1 MQITLIPGRELGR
14 DLVDR
19 WTELQRSN
27 PLLISPFFAP
37 EFTSVVAAARNDVE
51 IALIQEGGEVVGFF
65 PFQRESKTIGRAV
78 GHPLSDYHGVVCASE
93 LVFDPLELL
102 RACKL
107 VAWDFDHL
115 LVSQRSFQP
124 FHQFREFSPIIDL
137 SEGFDRYLE
146 ERKSSGSGLRRPLQF
161 MRKLEREVGPLR
173 FEKHVKDIAVLHWIM
188 DKKSEQYN
196 QSLSQADLFAQ
207 EWIRN
212 TVETIFQIQTP
223 EFGGMLSVLNAGSER
238 IAALLN
244 IRSSNVWHGWFLG
257 FEDRFASYSPG
268 FLLWLKMAECASRL
282 GIGYLD
288 FGKGDQLYKKRL
300 MNASIPLACGSVEL
314 PSWVSFRRGAERKL
328 RALVKSSPLGEPL
341 RRVMHRSRRMG

>member
-65 PFQRESKTIGRAV
+65 PFQRESKTLGRAV
-78 GHPLSDYHGVVCASE
+78 GHPLSDYHGVICAPD
-93 LVFDPLELL
+93 LIFDPLELL

-137 SEGFDRYLE
+137 SEGFERYLE
-146 ERKSSGSGLRRPLQF
+146 ERKSFGSGLRRPLQF

-173 FEKHVKDIAVLHWIM
+173 FE
-188 DKKSEQYN
+188 
-196 QSLSQADLFAQ
+196 
-207 EWIRN
+207 
-212 TVETIFQIQTP
+212 
-223 EFGGMLSVLNAGSER
+223 
-238 IAALLN
+238 
-244 IRSSNVWHGWFLG
+244 
-257 FEDRFASYSPG
+257 
-268 FLLWLKMAECASRL
+268 
-282 GIGYLD
+282 
-288 FGKGDQLYKKRL
+288 
-300 MNASIPLACGSVEL
+300 
-314 PSWVSFRRGAERKL
+314 
-328 RALVKSSPLGEPL
+328 
-341 RRVMHRSRRMG
+341 